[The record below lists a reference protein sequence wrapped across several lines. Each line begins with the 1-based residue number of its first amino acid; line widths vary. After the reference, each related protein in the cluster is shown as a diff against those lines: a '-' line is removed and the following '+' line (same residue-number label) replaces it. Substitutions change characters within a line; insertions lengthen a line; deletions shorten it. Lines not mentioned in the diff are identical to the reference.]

1 MAKTPDTLS
10 SNPAEGVALAPAA
23 GSARRGGRR
32 RRVRVYGPLDPRVY
46 FSVAVLAFVLM
57 LAAWWLA
64 AAVNITSDLFLP
76 SPAAVWNRAVELTRD
91 GTLGSA
97 TWESFRRI
105 SIGFLIS
112 TAFGLPIGILIGTY
126 RIAEAAI
133 EPPVDFIR
141 YMPAVAFVPLSIVWF
156 GVGESQ
162 KYALIFIGTFFQQ
175 VLMVMDNVKRVP
187 REYVDIGYTLG
198 LRDPSILLRIVL
210 PASAPAIWDTLRIT
224 LGWAWTWLV
233 VAELVAAPNGLGH
246 MILTAQRYF
255 ETDTIFLG
263 ILIIG
268 LLGLVMDQ
276 GMKLIGGRVFRWAET
291 RRG

>member
-1 MAKTPDTLS
+1 MSKAPNTVP
-10 SNPAEGVALAPAA
+10 PAEGVALAPVA

-64 AAVNITSDLFLP
+64 AAVNVTSDLFLP
-76 SPAAVWNRAVELTRD
+76 SPTAVWNRAVELTRD

-198 LRDPSILLRIVL
+198 LRDPRVLLRIVL